1 MRRLLETRK
10 IVPGDAIQYLHH
22 GRRVEGEVQKDGS
35 IKGAG
40 RKGDYYIDPVAF
52 AREDN
57 KWASTDNQSEIRL
70 LFADCSKLG
79 DDDKEQSLATSMAF
93 DLLLLKLS
101 HAQSSPNLRCH
112 PSHCLP
118 RQMRGSQRAREEE
131 ASMILNF

>member
-1 MRRLLETRK
+1 MLETRK

-79 DDDKEQSLATSMAF
+79 DDDKEQSLEE
-93 DLLLLKLS
+93 LL
-101 HAQSSPNLRCH
+101 SSCEGGRGGGG
-112 PSHCLP
+112 SSGGGEGTGGKRKSTAVP
-118 RQMRGSQRAREEE
+118 RE
-131 ASMILNF
+131 